1 MSIYHE
7 GDILEGID
15 GLYIVRKNKNQYR
28 ACVNCVF
35 HEMKETGCGKRRRY
49 YLNRIENCS
58 ELIGSDENPSIFFS
72 KLEGGL

>member
-15 GLYIVRKNKNQYR
+15 GFYIVRYDGNQYR
-28 ACVNCVF
+28 ACVTCVF
-35 HEMKETGCGKRRRY
+35 HKMSETGCSKRRQY
-49 YLNRIENCS
+49 YLNRNETCS
-58 ELIGSDENPSIFFS
+58 KLIGSDENFGIFFS